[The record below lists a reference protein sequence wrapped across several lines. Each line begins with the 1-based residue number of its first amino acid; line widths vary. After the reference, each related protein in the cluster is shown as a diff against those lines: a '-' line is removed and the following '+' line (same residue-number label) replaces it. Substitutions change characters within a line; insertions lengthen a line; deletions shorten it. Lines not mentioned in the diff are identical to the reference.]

1 MQTNIKLLSMALFS
15 LLVAS
20 CSDKKSP
27 IAEKKAKLEKMKD
40 QQSKLS
46 TDIASLEKEI
56 LKEDPDA
63 IPAKPKLVKLV
74 SLEKG
79 KFSHSIDLQGMV
91 DAMNVVYAAP
101 RGVGGQV
108 KAVLVKN
115 GDRVQKGQL
124 LLRLDDAIARQNLAA
139 AEQQIVG
146 LKAQLDQARSLY
158 ERQQNLWKQNIGTEV
173 QVLNAKTAAETLAS
187 QLAAAEANV
196 KMAREQVAMSN
207 VYAEI
212 NGVIDQ
218 VNVKVGEF
226 FSPQSAALAATGIRI
241 VNNGNLK
248 VTVLVPENYLGKV
261 GVGTG
266 MKVVLPEAG
275 NKTIDTKISV
285 ASKYIDNMSRSFTVE
300 GKLPGDKDLRPNQ
313 NAIVRIQDYSVNDA
327 LTIPLNTL
335 QSDDQGKFVIVAV
348 KEGDKLIAKKR
359 EVTVGQVYGETVE
372 VMKGLQVGDQLV
384 TEGFQ
389 SLYEGQ
395 SLTTT

>member
-1 MQTNIKLLSMALFS
+1 MQTNIKLLSMALLS

-20 CSDKKSP
+20 CGGEKKSP

-40 QQSKLS
+40 QQSKLT
-46 TDIASLEKEI
+46 TDIAALEKEI
-56 LKEDPDA
+56 LKEDPNA

-91 DAMNVVYAAP
+91 DAMNVVYVSP

-124 LLRLDDAIARQNLAA
+124 LLRLDDAVARQSLAA
-139 AEQQIVG
+139 AEQQISG
-146 LKAQLDQARSLY
+146 LKAQLGQAESLY

-173 QVLNAKTAAETLAS
+173 QVLNAKTAAETLKS

-196 KMAREQVAMSN
+196 QLAREQVAMSN

-212 NGVIDQ
+212 SGTVDQ

-226 FSPQSAALAATGIRI
+226 FSPQTAAMAATGIRL
-241 VNNGNLK
+241 VNNSNLK
-248 VTVLVPENYLGKV
+248 VTVLVPENYLGKI
-261 GVGTG
+261 GVGTA
-266 MKVVLPEAG
+266 MRVVLPEAG
-275 NKTIDTKISV
+275 NKAIDTKISV
-285 ASKYIDNMSRSFTVE
+285 ASKVIDNMSRSFTVE
-300 GKLPGDKDLRPNQ
+300 GRLPNDKDLHPNQ
-313 NAIVRIQDYSVNDA
+313 NAIVRIQDYSTGNA

-335 QSDDQGKFVIVAV
+335 QSDDRGKFVIVAV

-372 VMKGLQVGDQLV
+372 VMSGLQAGDQLV

-395 SLTTT
+395 SLTT

>member
-1 MQTNIKLLSMALFS
+1 MQTNIKLLSMALLS
-15 LLVAS
+15 LLIAS
-20 CSDKKSP
+20 CGGGKKSP
-27 IAEKKAKLEKMKD
+27 IAENKAKLEKMKD

-46 TDIASLEKEI
+46 TDIATLEKEI

-91 DAMNVVYAAP
+91 DAMNVVYVAP

-139 AEQQIVG
+139 AEQQITG
-146 LKAQLDQARSLY
+146 LKAQLGQAESLY
-158 ERQQNLWKQNIGTEV
+158 DRQQNLWKQNIGTEV
-173 QVLNAKTAAETLAS
+173 QVLNAKTAAETLKS

-196 KMAREQVAMSN
+196 QMAREQVTMSN

-212 NGVIDQ
+212 SGTVDQ

-226 FSPQSAALAATGIRI
+226 FSPQTAAMTATGIRI

-248 VTVLVPENYLGKV
+248 VTVLVPENYLGKI
-261 GVGTG
+261 GVGTA
-266 MKVVLPEAG
+266 MRVVLPEAG
-275 NKTIDTKISV
+275 NKAIDTKISV
-285 ASKYIDNMSRSFTVE
+285 ASKFIDNLSRSFTVE
-300 GKLPGDKDLRPNQ
+300 GKLPNDKDLRPNQ
-313 NAIVRIQDYSVNDA
+313 NAIVRIQDYSTGDA

-335 QSDDQGKFVIVAV
+335 QSDDRGKFVIVAV
-348 KEGDKLIAKKR
+348 KEGDKLVAKKR

-372 VMKGLQVGDQLV
+372 VVSGLQVGDQLV

-395 SLTTT
+395 SLTT